1 MKINVLLP
9 LLLIGFQTI
18 AQQADSLKGKLEV
31 YGSLDIYYAYDFNEP
46 DSRERPS
53 FLYSHTKHN
62 NISINTAVLG
72 VRYENEFLRGTV
84 ALLVGDYS
92 VTNYAAEEQ
101 LFQNI
106 YEAYLSVKLADHLWL
121 DAGVFSSHIGI
132 EGGVGPGNPTLT
144 RSLVAHSSP
153 FFESGIKLGYQPNDK
168 WFFSALVLNGWQNIS
183 ETNNAKALG
192 TQITFQPKNN
202 LTLNSST
209 YIGEGNNAA
218 DNLESF
224 RFFHNFYLIWEP
236 TSKVYLAFALDVG
249 SDKLET
255 RANGEYQNWWGTS
268 LIANYQLNSK
278 WKLIGRLEYFDDPGN
293 VIFTE
298 DNVMGPNLTG
308 ISAGFDFSPIQNL
321 YFRSE
326 GKFFSGN
333 GDLFEKKN
341 EMTTDSNFSF
351 FTSLGILF

>member
-1 MKINVLLP
+1 MKF
-9 LLLIGFQTI
+9 LLLLVLILTGYQTI
-18 AQQADSLKGKLEV
+18 AQQADSLKSKLQV
-31 YGSLDIYYAYDFNEP
+31 YGSLDVYYGYDFNEP
-46 DSRERPS
+46 DSRERPY

-72 VRYENEFLRGTV
+72 VRYENDFLRGTV
-84 ALLVGDYS
+84 ALLAGDYS
-92 VTNYAAEEQ
+92 VRNYAAEEQ

-106 YEAYLSVKLADHLWL
+106 YEAYVGVKLSENLWL

-153 FFESGIKLGYQPNDK
+153 FYESGIKLGYQPNEK

-192 TQITFQPKNN
+192 TQITFQPQSN

-209 YIGEGNNAA
+209 FIGEGNNAP

-236 TSKVYLAFALDVG
+236 TSKVYLAFAFDVG
-249 SDKLET
+249 TDKLET
-255 RANGEYQNWWGTS
+255 RANGEYQNWLGTS
-268 LIANYQLNSK
+268 LITNYQLTSK

-293 VIFTE
+293 VIFT
-298 DNVMGPNLTG
+298 DNSVTGPNLTG
-308 ISAGFDFSPIQNL
+308 ISAGADFSPVPNL
-321 YFRSE
+321 YFRTE
-326 GKFFSGN
+326 GKYFSGN
-333 GDLFEKKN
+333 GDLFEKKG
-341 EMTTDSNFSF
+341 EMTTDSNFAI